1 MADSFGIPQVINY
14 LTRMGLQIASMN
26 PEQEIVELAFHGNH
40 GQWRLIISLQ
50 QSCQARKLVLVAP
63 HISAVT
69 RKKRLQCL
77 EALMAVNYRI
87 AMGKF
92 GLDLDDGEVRLEES
106 VPLAND
112 SITYDQFQ
120 LAFRAMVQTVAMY
133 HSLIPRIIY
142 GNLSTQEALQACE
155 QEFFQDEGL
164 LEADID
170 EEYSE
175 EERNEEVKTVDIP
188 RVAPADL
195 NIHDVMEEVTRL
207 LEERKES

>member
-1 MADSFGIPQVINY
+1 MADSFGIPQVIDY
-14 LTRMGLQIASMN
+14 LTRMGLQIASTN
-26 PEQEIVELAFHGNH
+26 SEQEIVELAFHGNQ

-50 QSCQARKLVLVAP
+50 QSCQARKIVFVVP
-63 HISAVT
+63 HISAVN
-69 RKKRLQCL
+69 RRKRLECL

-106 VPLAND
+106 VPLANE

-133 HSLIPRIIY
+133 HSLIPRILY

-155 QEFFQDEGL
+155 QEFFQEEGL
-164 LEADID
+164 LEADLD
-170 EEYSE
+170 EEYAE
-175 EERNEEVKTVDIP
+175 EERCEEAKITEIP
-188 RVAPADL
+188 HTPTDL
-195 NIHDVMEEVTRL
+195 NIQDVMEEVTRL

>member
-1 MADSFGIPQVINY
+1 MADSFGIPQVIDY

-26 PEQEIVELAFHGNH
+26 PEQEIVELAFHGNQ

-50 QSCQARKLVLVAP
+50 QSCQARKIVFVVP
-63 HISAVT
+63 HISAVN
-69 RKKRLQCL
+69 RRKRLECL

-106 VPLAND
+106 VPLANE

-133 HSLIPRIIY
+133 HSLIPRILY

-155 QEFFQDEGL
+155 QEFFQEEGL
-164 LEADID
+164 LEADLD
-170 EEYSE
+170 EEYAE
-175 EERNEEVKTVDIP
+175 EERREEAKITEIP
-188 RVAPADL
+188 HTPTDL
-195 NIHDVMEEVTRL
+195 NIQDVMEEVTRL